1 MPDEQRKLPV
11 IELPERQIT
20 FSKLDPKYDPMVRMI
35 NRFSRI
41 ALDGQFDERYTF
53 VANLRELQTYAK
65 RFNHYYKLQKLIKVK
80 IDDLTEQNASED
92 KISLLKEF
100 LDGYNEHLQE
110 IQDELDESFSAPE
123 LEGMGHAMDKFIY
136 KNFDKLEDRPEF
148 DEYLEYR
155 INNKNL

>member
-1 MPDEQRKLPV
+1 MPEERKLPV

-20 FSKLDPKYDPMVRMI
+20 LSKLDEKYDPIVKMI

-53 VANLRELQTYAK
+53 IANLRELQTYAK
-65 RFNHYYKLQKLIKVK
+65 RFNHYYKLQKLIMVK
-80 IDDLTEQNASED
+80 IDDLTKDNASAE
-92 KISLLKEF
+92 KINLLKEF
-100 LDGYNEHLQE
+100 LNGYNEHLQE

-123 LEGMGHAMDKFIY
+123 IIGMGHALDKFVY

-148 DEYLEYR
+148 NEYLEYR
-155 INNKNL
+155 INNKEL